1 MMSMTMYN
9 GLNCPIPKNITMY
22 SKNDENPRLSEISF
36 DFSNVTIEH
45 IEHLNAGPEVVFFP
59 KFLYVITKFLLHKI
73 CNFILECKMG
83 CREY

>member
-1 MMSMTMYN
+1 MYN
-9 GLNCPIPKNITMY
+9 GLDCPIPKNITMY

-59 KFLYVITKFLLHKI
+59 KFL
-73 CNFILECKMG
+73 
-83 CREY
+83 